1 MKPKTITIPEEEIP
15 EDSLKT
21 IREVDLSSQLK
32 AKANGT
38 KKEVISICID
48 HTYPHHGKM
57 VTETFWKAL
66 KAGGEVYWTNSDT
79 SPQILNVATGKGRG
93 NIAFMNGDVGK
104 LGGRPKGSSNRIT
117 AKDVCD
123 NLGVHP
129 SELYAAIMLSDPSLC
144 RKYGIRDTKT
154 ISIKNKMDASKE
166 LYSRLEGAAKAN
178 QLDSRGDVVDESQ
191 DKDRDVTEQLQV
203 YIPRSHYHDANKDLV
218 TVEFNEVKD
227 E

>member
-1 MKPKTITIPEEEIP
+1 MKSKAITISQEDLP

-21 IREVDLSSQLK
+21 IREVNLSNQLK

-38 KKEVISICID
+38 KKEVVCVAID
-48 HTYPHHGKM
+48 HTYQHHGKP

-66 KAGGEVYWTNSDT
+66 KADGEVYWTNSEG

-104 LGGRPKGSSNRIT
+104 LGGRPKGSSNRVT

-123 NLGVHP
+123 NLGIHP

-144 RKYGIRDTKT
+144 RKYGIRDPKT

-166 LYSRLEGAAKAN
+166 LYGRLEGIAKAN
-178 QLDSRGDVVDESQ
+178 QLDKNGDVVDESQ